1 MKKKIFTLF
10 LLILVLTNISI
21 FAQDVKFFC
30 DFSDWQKT
38 IDFAEYK
45 KTVGDY
51 FIMKMTEGNGY
62 CSQRFDEKKMLADSV
77 GIDFSIYHFARPNR
91 NLPEAE
97 ADYVAKIYKKKN
109 LKCDI
114 FLDFEE
120 YISLNNGNIDYEACA
135 EWCERFFIRLRKKIP
150 NVDKKIYSSYTFL
163 TYLQGKSY
171 ATLWLAA
178 YPYNGN
184 FVDFEA
190 FYNGLPAKYKEKYF
204 EVCDIWQFSSKY
216 KNVKICDG
224 YLDINAMKLN

>member
-1 MKKKIFTLF
+1 MKKKRFTLLLF
-10 LLILVLTNISI
+10 LALILTNVS
-21 FAQDVKFFC
+21 AQDVKFFC

-38 IDFAEYK
+38 INFEEYK
-45 KTVGDY
+45 NTVGDY

-62 CSQRFDEKKMLADSV
+62 NSQLFDEKRKIADSV
-77 GIDFSIYHFARPNR
+77 GLDYSIYHFARPNR

-97 ADYVAKIYKKKN
+97 ADYVAKIYKKKKLN
-109 LKCDI
+109 CDI

-120 YISLNNGNIDYEACA
+120 YIALNNGNINYEACA
-135 EWCERFFIRLRKKIP
+135 EWCERFFLRLRKKIP

-163 TYLQGKSY
+163 TYLRGKDY

-190 FYNGLPAKYKEKYF
+190 FYNGLPSKYKEKYF
-204 EVCDIWQFSSKY
+204 ETCDIWQFSSKY
-216 KNVKICDG
+216 KNIKICNG
-224 YLDINAMKLN
+224 YLDMNAMKIN